1 MMKEPHQNQ
10 MMVISTNLL
19 VVLGFA
25 AVAEAT
31 VPAASTVV
39 AGMVFCDQ
47 CKDGAKG
54 LFDYP
59 LYGTYLGWASIIACS
74 GRPCHSCTALHMLL
88 LLPT

>member
-10 MMVISTNLL
+10 MMVVGTSRLL
-19 VVLGFA
+19 ILLLVLGFT

-59 LYGTYLGWASIIACS
+59 LYGTVLVLGHH
-74 GRPCHSCTALHMLL
+74 RPCHMFL

>member
-10 MMVISTNLL
+10 KVIGTSRLLILL

-59 LYGTYLGWASIIACS
+59 LYGTV
-74 GRPCHSCTALHMLL
+74 
-88 LLPT
+88 

>member
-10 MMVISTNLL
+10 MMVVGTSRLL
-19 VVLGFA
+19 ILLLVLGFA

-59 LYGTYLGWASIIACS
+59 LYGTVSLGIISSMPHVLA
-74 GRPCHSCTALHMLL
+74 PAHLT
-88 LLPT
+88 